1 MARIP
6 MVTRTITTT
15 KATVM
20 CLNVVHGEPYTKIVI
35 VPRTYKDDNALLKVV
50 KSIIETDELKAVHI
64 VEKEEI
70 ETLYGMSENDFIE
83 HATVLPKRG
92 EKTEETEI
100 TEKTN
105 NR

>member
-6 MVTRTITTT
+6 MLTRTITTT

-20 CLNVVHGEPYTKIVI
+20 CLNVVQGEPYTETVT

-64 VEKEEI
+64 VAKEEI
-70 ETLYGMSENDFIE
+70 ETLYGMSENTFI
-83 HATVLPKRG
+83 HYAKVLPKRG
-92 EKTEETEI
+92 EKTEETET
-100 TEKTN
+100 TEEN
-105 NR
+105 

>member
-15 KATVM
+15 EAIVM
-20 CLNVVHGEPYTKIVI
+20 CLNVVQAEPYTEKVT

-50 KSIIETDELKAVHI
+50 KSIIETDEVKAVHI
-64 VEKEEI
+64 VAKEEI
-70 ETLYGMSENDFIE
+70 ETLYGMPENDFIA

-92 EKTEETEI
+92 EKTEETET
-100 TEKTN
+100 TEEK
-105 NR
+105 

>member
-6 MVTRTITTT
+6 MVTRTIKTT
-15 KATVM
+15 KVTVM
-20 CLNVVHGEPYTKIVI
+20 CLNVVQGEPYTKTVT
-35 VPRTYKDDNALLKVV
+35 VTRTYKDDNALLKVV

-64 VEKEEI
+64 VAKEEI

-92 EKTEETEI
+92 EKTEETYTKDE
-100 TEKTN
+100 N
-105 NR
+105 

>member
-1 MARIP
+1 

-20 CLNVVHGEPYTKIVI
+20 CLNVVQGEPYTETVT

-64 VEKEEI
+64 VAKEEI
-70 ETLYGMSENDFIE
+70 ETLYGMSENTFI
-83 HATVLPKRG
+83 HYATVLPKRG
-92 EKTEETEI
+92 EKAEETET
-100 TEKTN
+100 TEEN
-105 NR
+105 

>member
-15 KATVM
+15 KVTVM
-20 CLNVVHGEPYTKIVI
+20 CLNVVQGEPCTETVT

-64 VEKEEI
+64 VAKEEI

-92 EKTEETEI
+92 EKAEETET
-100 TEKTN
+100 TEKN
-105 NR
+105 

>member
-20 CLNVVHGEPYTKIVI
+20 CLNVVHGEPYTKLVT

-64 VEKEEI
+64 VAKEEI
-70 ETLYGMSENDFIE
+70 ETLYGMSENDFIK

-92 EKTEETEI
+92 EKTEETET
-100 TEKTN
+100 TEEN
-105 NR
+105 

>member
-20 CLNVVHGEPYTKIVI
+20 CLNVVQGEPYTETVI
-35 VPRTYKDDNALLKVV
+35 APRTYKDDNALLKVV

-64 VEKEEI
+64 VAKEEI
-70 ETLYGMSENDFIE
+70 ETLYGMPENDFID

-92 EKTEETEI
+92 EKTETTE
-100 TEKTN
+100 EKTN
-105 NR
+105 K

>member
-15 KATVM
+15 KVTVM
-20 CLNVVHGEPYTKIVI
+20 CLNVVQGEPYTETVI

-50 KSIIETDELKAVHI
+50 KPIIETDELKAVHI
-64 VEKEEI
+64 VAKEEI
-70 ETLYGMSENDFIE
+70 ETLYGMSETDFIE

-92 EKTEETEI
+92 EKTEETET
-100 TEKTN
+100 TEENK
-105 NR
+105 